1 MLKKVIITLA
11 IILILVVMGI
21 VLSGYLMTR
30 GPDMGKYMHLREPQL
45 VAKPDQTMLV
55 VEAAGDPNAV
65 GAKAFGLLYKAYFK
79 NAGGKAMVPPRARW
93 PQPLETPMAE
103 WTGLYA
109 LPVGKGTKLDGSLGE
124 SGLRVYIGDWKY
136 GEVAE
141 ILHVGPYDK
150 EAPTVE
156 LLKGFILDKGYRICG
171 PHEEEY
177 LRGPGMFGKG
187 DPNKYYTIIR
197 YQVEPLP
204 PGGDSVKTPR
214 SARPG
219 K

>member
-1 MLKKVIITLA
+1 MLKKVLITLA
-11 IILILVVMGI
+11 IILILVVIGI
-21 VLSGYLMTR
+21 VISGYLMMR
-30 GPDMGKYMHLREPQL
+30 GPDMGKYLHLREPQI
-45 VAKPDQTMLV
+45 VSKPDQYMLV
-55 VEAAGDPNAV
+55 VEAVGDPNAV

-93 PQPLETPMAE
+93 TKPLETPMAE

-109 LPVGKGTKLDGSLGE
+109 LPVAKGAKLEGAPGE
-124 SGLRVYIGDWKY
+124 PGLKVYLDDWKY
-136 GEVAE
+136 GQVAE

-156 LLKGFILDKGYRICG
+156 ILKGFIKDGGYRICG

-177 LRGPGMFGKG
+177 LRGPGMFGSG
-187 DPNKYYTIIR
+187 DPSKYYTIIR

-204 PGGDSVKTPR
+204 ADTAGNKPKSN
-214 SARPG
+214 
-219 K
+219 